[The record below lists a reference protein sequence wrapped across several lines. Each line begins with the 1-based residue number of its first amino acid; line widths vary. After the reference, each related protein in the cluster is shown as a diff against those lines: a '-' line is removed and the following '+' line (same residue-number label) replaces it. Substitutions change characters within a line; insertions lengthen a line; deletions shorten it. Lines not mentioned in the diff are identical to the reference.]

1 MLLFYPSLQGLR
13 TFNLRSFIVST
24 GRQKTLAKTNP
35 LASSNSFHNTSIA
48 ATIFRARDIVIPLD
62 KVDFQFARSSG
73 PGGQNVNKL
82 NTKAEI
88 RFNLTSADWIPEEVK
103 QRLRAAQSNKIS
115 KNGEVIISSQE
126 HRTQTKNK
134 EDCITKLQEMLAEAY
149 VEPKER
155 TIWEGLGEKGKAMRV
170 QERKKRSAVKDFRRQ
185 KNFDFDD

>member
-1 MLLFYPSLQGLR
+1 M
-13 TFNLRSFIVST
+13 
-24 GRQKTLAKTNP
+24 
-35 LASSNSFHNTSIA
+35 
-48 ATIFRARDIVIPLD
+48 D

-103 QRLRAAQSNKIS
+103 QRLRSAQSNKIS
-115 KNGEVIISSQE
+115 KNGEVFISSQE

-155 TIWEGLGEKGKAMRV
+155 TIWEGLGEKGKAIRV

>member
-1 MLLFYPSLQGLR
+1 M
-13 TFNLRSFIVST
+13 I
-24 GRQKTLAKTNP
+24 LAAP
-35 LASSNSFHNTSIA
+35 LASSSSYHNSSIA
-48 ATIFRARDIVIPLD
+48 ATVFRARDIVIPLD
-62 KVDFQFARSSG
+62 KVEFQFARSSG

-103 QRLRAAQSNKIS
+103 QRLRAAQGNKIS
-115 KNGEVIISSQE
+115 KNGEIIISSQE
-126 HRTQTKNK
+126 HRTQNKNK
-134 EDCITKLQEMLAEAY
+134 EDCISKLQEMLAEAY

-155 TIWEGLGEKGKAMRV
+155 TIWEGLGEKGKEMRV

>member
-1 MLLFYPSLQGLR
+1 M
-13 TFNLRSFIVST
+13 
-24 GRQKTLAKTNP
+24 
-35 LASSNSFHNTSIA
+35 
-48 ATIFRARDIVIPLD
+48 D

-103 QRLRAAQSNKIS
+103 QRLRAAQGNKIS

-155 TIWEGLGEKGKAMRV
+155 NIWEGLGEKGKEMRV